1 MMRTGETSDDL
12 LSAESL
18 FYNLPELLRPSVV
31 ADLLG
36 ISIKTIYDWHYKRT
50 MRNLPKDLFI
60 KVNRLL
66 YIRTA
71 GLKRWITSQNHCLT

>member
-1 MMRTGETSDDL
+1 MMGTGETSGEST
-12 LSAESL
+12 LSETL

-50 MRNLPKDLFI
+50 MRKLPKDLFI